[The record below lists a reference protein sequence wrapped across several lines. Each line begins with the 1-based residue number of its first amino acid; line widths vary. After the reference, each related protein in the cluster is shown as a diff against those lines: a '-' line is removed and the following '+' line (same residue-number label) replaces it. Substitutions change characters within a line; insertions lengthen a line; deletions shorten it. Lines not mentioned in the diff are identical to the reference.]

1 MLLENHKIEYNE
13 DIALKGYDTSVLNI
27 VKHYVTGKKK
37 VACVEFGKGNGKLI
51 PWLEKIEGVNAVAL
65 EDRNQTIFQLDKSL
79 YTEVEVIS
87 WNAFGQEPLDEKY
100 DVIYASLPI
109 AIPKFNNEQFQDRLD
124 KAFGH
129 LGNMLKEDGLLIT
142 ADYNAGTIKKA
153 VASIDVPPLEKM
165 PYIQTNSN
173 ETDSDP
179 EYFLCVIHNTD
190 GAEVETYTAEEL
202 KEMEGWSLD
211 SLTRWHTALNNL
223 VKNLL
228 KEPEFKKGGFVYKH
242 VAGGNPD
249 PIRAVQS
256 AVDRMRELHN
266 IEDNQFGPLCGQL
279 LIELSRLC
287 KS

>member
-1 MLLENHKIEYNE
+1 MLLEHNKIEYNE
-13 DIALKGYDTSVLNI
+13 DIALEGYDTSVLNI
-27 VKHYVTGKKK
+27 VKHYATGKKK

-51 PWLEKIEGVNAVAL
+51 PWLENIEGVNAVAL
-65 EDRNQTIFQLDKSL
+65 EDWNQVIFQGDRSL
-79 YTEVEVIS
+79 YDDVEVIS
-87 WNAFGQEPLDEKY
+87 WNAFGQEAPDEEY

-109 AIPKFNNEQFQDRLD
+109 SIPKFNNEQFQDRLD

-142 ADYNAGTIKKA
+142 ADYNADTIKKA

-165 PYIQTNSN
+165 SYIQTNID
-173 ETDSDP
+173 ETDSPP

-190 GAEVETYTAEEL
+190 GAEVETYTVEEL
-202 KEMEGWSLD
+202 KEMAAWSAAR
-211 SLTRWHTALNNL
+211 LTRWHTALNSL

-266 IEDNQFGPLCGQL
+266 IEDNQFGPLCAQL
-279 LIELSRLC
+279 LIELNRLC